1 MEMDGFIKEFLWHYT
16 PYKDHFN
23 WWRVDCIIKR
33 DGDYIEI
40 YGQEQEERIFEK
52 TKYKNKVGI
61 ERLKEV
67 VIGILIDMRIL

>member
-1 MEMDGFIKEFLWHYT
+1 M
-16 PYKDHFN
+16 
-23 WWRVDCIIKR
+23 DCIIKR

-67 VIGILIDMRIL
+67 VIGILMDMKIL